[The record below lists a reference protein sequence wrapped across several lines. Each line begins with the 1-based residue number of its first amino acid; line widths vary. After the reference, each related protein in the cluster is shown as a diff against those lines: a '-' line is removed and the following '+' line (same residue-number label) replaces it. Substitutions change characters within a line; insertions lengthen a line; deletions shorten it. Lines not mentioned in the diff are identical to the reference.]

1 MAEHDVMKTR
11 DLAVAMVMFCFCTTA
26 ISAQQQVRG
35 SNILVSQGVANALL
49 LKKVMPT
56 YNDAVMSVNISGQI
70 VIAFT
75 IDKTGKVS
83 RAMVVERDLSGR
95 KSVNVEDPHLRQAS
109 LDAVKQWTYRPYL
122 LQGAPVDI
130 DTSVVL
136 LFDFSHPS
144 SPIVKLGEPPNG
156 PPPSTPALNA
166 FDAGKA
172 SIGEFS
178 KPLIDPKVAETRLTG
193 RVEPQYPQMAK
204 IAHIQG
210 DVVLHVLIDKKG
222 HVAKVKQKSGHP
234 ILVQA
239 AINAVNQW
247 DYQPFLLNGQP
258 TDVETSVTVKFRP

>member
-1 MAEHDVMKTR
+1 MIPR
-11 DLAVAMVMFCFCTTA
+11 QLLASAVLFFCLQSST

-35 SNILVSQGVANALL
+35 SNILVSQGVANSFL
-49 LKKVMPT
+49 LKRVMPVYSDDVKSINT
-56 YNDAVMSVNISGQI
+56 SGQI

-75 IDKTGKVS
+75 IDKTGKVAH
-83 RAMVVERDLSGR
+83 AMVVERDLWGR
-95 KSVNVEDPHLRQAS
+95 KSGNIGDPHLRQAS

-122 LQGAPVDI
+122 LNGTPADI

-156 PPPSTPALNA
+156 PPPSKPEPNVVNG
-166 FDAGKA
+166 GKTSLA
-172 SIGEFS
+172 EFG

-210 DVVLHVLIDKKG
+210 DVVLHILIDRQG

-234 ILVQA
+234 ILIQA
-239 AINAVNQW
+239 AIDAVNKW

-258 TDVETSVTVKFRP
+258 TDVETLVTVRFRP

>member
-1 MAEHDVMKTR
+1 MLLR
-11 DLAVAMVMFCFCTTA
+11 QLLAATVLFLCFLSST

-35 SNILVSQGVANALL
+35 SNILVSQGVTNAFL
-49 LKKVMPT
+49 LKKVMPIYSDDVKST
-56 YNDAVMSVNISGQI
+56 TTSGQI
-70 VIAFT
+70 VLAIT
-75 IDKTGKVS
+75 IDKTGRVAH
-83 RAMVVERDLSGR
+83 AMVVERDLWGR
-95 KSVNVEDPHLRQAS
+95 KSVNVGDPHLRQAS

-122 LQGAPVDI
+122 LNGAPVDI

-136 LFDFSHPS
+136 LFDFDHPN

-156 PPPSTPALNA
+156 PPPSNSAVNA
-166 FDAGKA
+166 VDGGKA
-172 SIGEFS
+172 SVGEFG

-210 DVVLHVLIDKKG
+210 DVVLHILIDKQG

-234 ILVQA
+234 ILIQA
-239 AINAVNQW
+239 AIDAVNKW